1 MNKKVIGAHIAK
13 ILGLVAFAL
22 VLGYAISQFQFVALS
37 GVLALIFGGA
47 FLYMAFRFE
56 KLSLYIVLVM
66 SFVLPI
72 FGRYLPASIP
82 FGLSIDIILV
92 LGLLIVFIKNYK
104 RIDTNRL
111 NNPIF
116 WLMLAWMGY
125 VVMQIFNPL
134 AHSFAAWF
142 YSMRG
147 IALYQLLIIMLLFL
161 TFDAKKDIKPFMAMW
176 IGFSVLGALWGM
188 KQLFFGVSAAEQRWL
203 DEGGAITHML
213 FGKLRVFSYYFDA
226 GTFGAA
232 MGHISLIC
240 GIILISPYFTKRT
253 RVTCGI
259 LAMLFFYGLMISGT
273 RGALAVP
280 AAGGLMYLILTRN
293 MRVLIPGL
301 VAMGLVF
308 AFLKFTMIG
317 QSNYQINRL
326 RTALDPNDASLNT
339 RMVNRERLT
348 VYLQDKPFGGGL
360 GTTGSWGNRF
370 SPGTWLADFE
380 PDGLYTR
387 IRAETGIVGR
397 LFYVGIWLFILGYC
411 ARLIFKA
418 PDGKY
423 KTIAMAF
430 LAGYAGIL
438 LANYGNSVM
447 SQFPISTTTF
457 FSLYFVITLLE
468 KAPEEDQAE
477 ATLEED

>member
-1 MNKKVIGAHIAK
+1 MNKGNIGQHIVK
-13 ILGLVAFAL
+13 ILGLVALAL
-22 VLGYAISQFQFVALS
+22 LCGYAISQFQFKALS
-37 GVLALIFGGA
+37 AIIAIVAGTG
-47 FLYMAFRFE
+47 FLYLAFRYE
-56 KLSLYIVLVM
+56 KLSLYAVLIM
-66 SFVLPI
+66 SFILPI
-72 FGRYLPASIP
+72 LGRYLPIGVP
-82 FGLSIDIILV
+82 FGLSIDLILV

-104 RIDTNRL
+104 HIDTKRL

-116 WLMLAWMGY
+116 WLMLLWMGY
-125 VVMQIFNPL
+125 IVLQIFNPL
-134 AHSFAAWF
+134 AYSFAAWF

-147 IALYQLLIIMLLFL
+147 IALYQILIIMLLFL
-161 TFDAKKDIKPFMAMW
+161 TFDVETDLKPFMRIWVGMS
-176 IGFSVLGALWGM
+176 IVGVLWGM

-240 GIILISPYFTKRT
+240 GVILISPYFTR
-253 RVTCGI
+253 RIRLLCGV
-259 LAMLFFYGLMISGT
+259 LALLFFYGLMISGT

-301 VAMGLVF
+301 VAVALVF
-308 AFLKFTMIG
+308 GFLKFTTIG

-387 IRAETGIVGR
+387 VRAETGLIGR
-397 LFYVGIWLFILGYC
+397 LLYVGIWLFILGYC
-411 ARLIFKA
+411 TVLIFRA
-418 PDGKY
+418 PEGKH
-423 KTIAMAF
+423 KTLAMAF
-430 LAGYAGIL
+430 TAGYAGIL

-447 SQFPISTTTF
+447 SQFPIS
-457 FSLYFVITLLE
+457 S
-468 KAPEEDQAE
+468 
-477 ATLEED
+477 

>member
-1 MNKKVIGAHIAK
+1 LNKEGVGQHIVKIIGLI
-13 ILGLVAFAL
+13 GFAL
-22 VLGYAISQFQFVALS
+22 ILGYAISQFQFVALS
-37 GVLALIFGGA
+37 GVLALVFGIA
-47 FLYMAFRFE
+47 FLYLAYRFE
-56 KLSLYIVLVM
+56 KLSLYFVLVM
-66 SFVLPI
+66 SFILPI
-72 FGRYLPASIP
+72 LGRYLPIGVP

-104 RIDTNRL
+104 HVDTNRL

-161 TFDAKKDIKPFMAMW
+161 TFDAKKDIKPFMYLW
-176 IGFSVLGALWGM
+176 ISFSVLGALWGM

-240 GIILISPYFTKRT
+240 GIILISPYFAKRT
-253 RVTCGI
+253 RIISGI
-259 LAMLFFYGLMISGT
+259 LALLFFYGLMISGT

-293 MRVLIPGL
+293 TRVLIPGL
-301 VAMGLVF
+301 VAMALVF
-308 AFLKFTMIG
+308 GFLKFTTIG

-339 RMVNRERLT
+339 RIVNRERLS

-423 KTIAMAF
+423 KSLAMAF

-457 FSLYFVITLLE
+457 FSLYFVVALLE
-468 KAPEEDQAE
+468 KADQEEE
-477 ATLEED
+477 RIEEES